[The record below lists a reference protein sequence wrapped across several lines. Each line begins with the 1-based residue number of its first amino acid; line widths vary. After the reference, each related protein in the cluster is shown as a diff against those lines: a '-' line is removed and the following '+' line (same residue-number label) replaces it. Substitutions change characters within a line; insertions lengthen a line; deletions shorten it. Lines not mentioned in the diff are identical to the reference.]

1 MRKVSLFIAT
11 SLDGYIA
18 RADGSV
24 DWLFTDQDYGYQAF
38 YNQVETLLMGR
49 KTYDQCLS
57 TGDYPYPGKRAYV
70 FSSRPLS
77 WSNDDIEA
85 VSGDAA
91 DFIADLR
98 SQEGGLVWLVGG
110 GALIATCLQHRLID
124 EFVVS
129 IHPIILGRGIPL
141 FPNSD
146 LSHRLK
152 LESTLA
158 FDTGLVQLRY
168 RCN

>member
-1 MRKVSLFIAT
+1 MRKVSLFIAS
-11 SLDGYIA
+11 SLDGFIA

-24 DWLFTDQDYGYQAF
+24 DWLFTDQDYGYGEF
-38 YNQVETLLMGR
+38 YDGVETLLMGR

-57 TGDYPYPGKRAYV
+57 FGDYPYPGKRAYV

-91 DFIADLR
+91 EFIADLR
-98 SQEGGLVWLVGG
+98 RQEGGTVWLVGG
-110 GALIATCLQHRLID
+110 SALISTCLKHNLID

-129 IHPIILGRGIPL
+129 VHPIILGHGIPL
-141 FPNSD
+141 FSGSD

-152 LESTLA
+152 LESTRA

-168 RCN
+168 RSN